1 MHYSPKHSTT
11 SMQKSEEKFLNFSDA
26 AKLIGYRS
34 YTKIT
39 EFVNTGVINS
49 YSIPL
54 SERKRVKKSDLVR
67 LVFESS
73 LQKPS
78 S

>member
-1 MHYSPKHSTT
+1 MHYTPNIKT
-11 SMQKSEEKFLNFSDA
+11 SSKQKSEEKFLNYSDA

-34 YTKIT
+34 YTKIS
-39 EFVNTGVINS
+39 EFVNSGVINS

-54 SERKRVKKSDLVR
+54 SERKRVKKSELVS

-73 LQKPS
+73 VQKPLY
-78 S
+78 

>member
-1 MHYSPKHSTT
+1 MHYSPKHSTN

>member
-1 MHYSPKHSTT
+1 MHYTPNIKT
-11 SMQKSEEKFLNFSDA
+11 SSKQKSEEKFLNYSDA

-34 YTKIT
+34 YTKIS
-39 EFVNTGVINS
+39 EFVNSGVINS

-54 SERKRVKKSDLVR
+54 SERKRVKKSELVR

-73 LQKPS
+73 VQKPLC
-78 S
+78 

>member
-1 MHYSPKHSTT
+1 MHYTKDIEITQK
-11 SMQKSEEKFLNFSDA
+11 QKSEEKFLNYSDA

-34 YTKIT
+34 YNKIT
-39 EFVNTGVINS
+39 EFVNSGVINS

-54 SERKRVKKSDLVR
+54 SERKRVKKSELVR

-73 LQKPS
+73 VQKPLS
-78 S
+78 

>member
-1 MHYSPKHSTT
+1 
-11 SMQKSEEKFLNFSDA
+11 MQKSEEKFLNFSDA
-26 AKLIGYRS
+26 SKLIGYRS